1 MNKGHLLLFC
11 MAIAFCLNPL
21 YAQTYSGGTGTE
33 SDPFLISQA
42 SDLTALASA
51 VNGGNTYQGKFFK
64 VTSDIDLSGMNFTP
78 IAATGSTTTTF
89 MGTFDGNGKTISNL
103 TFLNTAAYSYSYFG
117 LFGRISGATI
127 KNLKLSNCSVTAN
140 GKTDVGGLCGS
151 AVAYSSINNVSV
163 QGNVR
168 GQSLVG
174 LVCGSISTSTIEGC
188 VSSGK
193 VESSNTYSAFY
204 VGGICGEARSSS
216 TIKKCCNLASV
227 TAKNAGGICG
237 SLSEGNS
244 YSNLYDCSNSG
255 IVTGNSAGGIVGRA
269 NNRSRISKCLNAGQ
283 CAQKVMPV
291 VGSVDISGGPLNQ
304 YSYLYVDSQIFT
316 NSIAGYGNPQ
326 GKTTDIL
333 TSGSFFNDEN
343 WSEAPGRYPIPAG
356 LENNPIAQLAAASAT
371 MSVNDNVTTVKG
383 PIMLSQVSGETWA
396 ITSGSSLQMV
406 DGCMAYPKLASG
418 KTTLTVSLASGG
430 ITYTKALSFTAK
442 AIYTP
447 SQVSSGQWTPVG
459 NDNAII
465 AGTVDLG
472 DGLSQSQY
480 TVQNLHIS
488 NGGEFTINPATTLI
502 VNGILSCNDVNKL
515 ILEDGAQL
523 IHNNNGVKATLKKDI
538 EGYGGDDATDGW
550 YFVSAPVFENPN
562 VSSIMPQEGNFDLY
576 RFNEAESL
584 WENVKDQSN
593 DFSTLNNGEGFLY
606 ANSEGEDI
614 SFAGT
619 LMASHAEIPLTNEGS
634 GWNLVGNPFPCDAM
648 VNKPYYVCNGSSV
661 VLSTDNIAPGMGVM
675 VQAEGDDDFVSFTKV
690 LPDQQSSQVVPSIL
704 AEVRLATRGA
714 SLMDNARIGLGES
727 NQLEKFHFNENSC
740 LYIPQNNKE
749 YAVVNASNQGT
760 LPLCF
765 KAPTNGDYTIH
776 FCINNTEMDY
786 LHLIDNLTGVE
797 VDLLMLD
804 NYTFSAKTTD
814 YASRFKLVFK
824 AKPENEIESSEF
836 AFFSDGNLVIMNEG
850 NATLQII
857 DMAGRIVKSQTID
870 GDFRMG
876 TQDLNHG
883 VYVLN
888 LEGKSQKI
896 VL

>member
-21 YAQTYSGGTGTE
+21 YAQTYSGGNG
-33 SDPFLISQA
+33 SQSNPYLISNANDLESMA
-42 SDLTALASA
+42 S
-51 VNGGNTYQGKFFK
+51 N
-64 VTSDIDLSGMNFTP
+64 VTSSSGKYYRLTNDINMQGETFSP
-78 IAATGSTTTTF
+78 I
-89 MGTFDGNGKTISNL
+89 GTSPSRAFKGHFDGNNYTISNITL
-103 TFLNTAAYSYSYFG
+103 TGTSSYTAIFG
-117 LFGRISGATI
+117 YVYGGSIE
-127 KNLKLSNCSVTAN
+127 NLSVVNCSVTTGRVNYISILCAYAN
-140 GKTDVGGLCGS
+140 
-151 AVAYSSINNVSV
+151 SSTLIRNINCN
-163 QGNVR
+163 G
-168 GQSLVG
+168 SLVG
-174 LVCGSISTSTIEGC
+174 GTSVGMICGCSIGSTIENC
-188 VSSGK
+188 VTSGSVK
-193 VESSNTYSAFY
+193 ALNMNG
-204 VGGICGEARSSS
+204 GGICGYSYGQS
-216 TIKKCCNLASV
+216 TIRGCCNLASV
-227 TAKNAGGICG
+227 EGVLSGGICG
-237 SLSEGNS
+237 KMGTSNS
-244 YSNLYDCSNSG
+244 NKITYLFDCSNFGSLNG
-255 IVTGNSAGGIVGRA
+255 TNVGGIVGNDVRLCHIERCFSA
-269 NNRSRISKCLNAGQ
+269 CLGLSNMGAIIGKKEQ
-283 CAQKVMPV
+283 SMQASMYF
-291 VGSVDISGGPLNQ
+291 DIYYDNQICTNITTTIGGPE
-304 YSYLYVDSQIFT
+304 SC
-316 NSIAGYGNPQ
+316 
-326 GKTTDIL
+326 TTDYL
-333 TSGSFFNDEN
+333 TSGSVFNHAN
-343 WSEAPGRYPIPAG
+343 WSEAPGRYPIPAA
-356 LENNPIAQLAAASAT
+356 LENNPMAQVAAAAAVLG
-371 MSVNDNVTTVKG
+371 MNDNVTSVNQFVL
-383 PIMLSQVSGETWA
+383 LSQANGETWSV
-396 ITSGSSLQMV
+396 TSGNSIAV
-406 DGCMAYPKLASG
+406 ADANMAYPKATSGASTLTASITSNG
-418 KTTLTVSLASGG
+418 KTFTKGIELTAN
-430 ITYTKALSFTAK
+430 TNC
-442 AIYTP
+442 TP
-447 SQVSSGQWTPVG
+447 NQVSSGQWTPVG

-472 DGLSQSQY
+472 DGQSQSQY

-488 NGGEFTINPATTLI
+488 NGAEFTINPATTLI
-502 VNGILSCNDVNKL
+502 VEGTILCDDVNKL

-538 EGYGGDDATDGW
+538 EGYGSDDATDGW
-550 YFVSAPVFENPN
+550 YFVSAPVSENPN
-562 VSSIMPQEGNFDLY
+562 VSSIMPQEGNYDLY
-576 RFNEAESL
+576 RFNEAEMI
-584 WENVKDQSN
+584 WENVKDQTN
-593 DFSTLNNGEGFLY
+593 NFSTLNNGEGFLY

-690 LPDQQSSQVVPSIL
+690 LPDQQSSQIVPNIL
-704 AEVRLATRGA
+704 AELRLATRGA
-714 SLMDNARIGLGES
+714 SLMDNARIGLGEG

-824 AKPENEIESSEF
+824 AKPENEVESSEF
-836 AFFSDGNLVIMNEG
+836 AFFSDGDLVIMNEG

-876 TQDLNHG
+876 TQELNHG